1 MRTDKFH
8 KMSAARK
15 LVINLVGEG
24 MCTRRYSFIEA
35 QILTGVGSGVLV
47 SENEVHKRQVSLVWD

>member
-1 MRTDKFH
+1 MMTMDTRALNHIFTRTDKFH

-24 MCTRRYSFIEA
+24 MCTVVTH
-35 QILTGVGSGVLV
+35 L
-47 SENEVHKRQVSLVWD
+47 